1 MSELLLKA
9 AVGRSEGTRSSRRLR
24 REGEV
29 PAVVYGLGAEPQ
41 KVSVVWTDLRQTLTT
56 DQGLNALITL
66 DIDGTKQ
73 LTLIKAIQR
82 HPVRRDVL
90 HVDFIRVEADVEV
103 EVEVPLVL
111 VGEAKAVEQA
121 SGMVDQIIHNLA
133 VLAKPDSIPEVL
145 HADVSGLEVGNS
157 LRISEIEFPPGV
169 RPAGDPDTAFAV
181 GLITRSTKEF
191 IRAEKAAA
199 EAEAEADFDT
209 GTDSTGEEAPGDSEE
224 S

>member
-9 AVGRSEGTRSSRRLR
+9 EVGRAEGTRSSRRLR
-24 REGEV
+24 RDGAI
-29 PAVVYGLGAEPQ
+29 PAVVYGLGGESQ
-41 KVSVVWTDLRQTLTT
+41 TVSIAWADLRQALTT

-66 DIDGTKQ
+66 EIEGSKQ
-73 LTLIKAIQR
+73 LSLVKEIQR

-90 HVDFIRVEADVEV
+90 HVDFIRVDADAEV
-103 EVEVPLVL
+103 EVEVRLVL
-111 VGEAKAVEQA
+111 TGEAKAVEQA

-133 VLAKPDSIPEVL
+133 VLAKPDSIPEEL
-145 HADVSGLEVGNS
+145 HADISDLEVGNS
-157 LRISEIEFPPGV
+157 LRVSEIEFPPGV

-191 IRAEKAAA
+191 IRAEKAASEAAAA
-199 EAEAEADFDT
+199 EEF
-209 GTDSTGEEAPGDSEE
+209 EEETPEEPEE